1 MLGKAA
7 AKMYDQSTAQTMA
20 AARHKLGE
28 DLAIREHRVSELRR
42 NVRRSTATPSTASD
56 SDDGL
61 IDLDNSDTG
70 SVGAGTSTG
79 SCINNANTLYPGIFP
94 SSASAPPAPRRIH
107 SASALAAAA
116 VGDLELARDVASS
129 TFAFGQVGLWSLIF
143 D

>member
-79 SCINNANTLYPGIFP
+79 PCINNANTLDPGIFP
-94 SSASAPPAPRRIH
+94 SSAPPAPRRIH

-143 D
+143 DL